1 MKKKIDKLVC
11 PKVWLFLPA
20 LYTISYYP
28 FWHFPPNFD
37 RNLKE
42 STETTKKSFSTTWH
56 LLGLLQKKTQSIIF
70 IFCVFCYY
78 DYSICQKQ
86 ERKIYMLIQSEL

>member
-1 MKKKIDKLVC
+1 VILYKTRKIHLPKIDFVCQFFFIYDQENEKKIDKLVC

-42 STETTKKSFSTTWH
+42 STETTKKSFSTT
-56 LLGLLQKKTQSIIF
+56 
-70 IFCVFCYY
+70 
-78 DYSICQKQ
+78 
-86 ERKIYMLIQSEL
+86 